1 MTTTQ
6 RMRPVSTGFYPKIV
20 NRWRRRLRNQVRTV
34 FARGDISS
42 LIMVW
47 SLMLIT
53 ALALRAAHWT
63 DGLGAL
69 SLVSFFAVGFGF
81 LLARSHYSE
90 LMALILSTIYS
101 MLVVAGASAL
111 MLVESGSFRERI
123 ITLSDELSVWFNQA
137 LAGDQPSN
145 DSTVFVIFLSV
156 LFWYLGHNAAWHVFR
171 VDRVWRVIIP
181 CGLVLIGN
189 QFYYQGNTSLDGY
202 LIGFLLV
209 SLLLLIRSH
218 IDTREFDWYLHRV
231 HFPNHVRR
239 TFFQAGGMIALVVV
253 LVAWIVPAGTDDKS
267 LDRLNDLLSGEP
279 LAKLADLWNRLFS
292 SLEAEGIATADYYG
306 GDELQLSG
314 AIQLGDQP
322 VMVVD
327 APFGPRYYWRSTIY
341 DTYDSGSWTWKHIR
355 SVRAYTD
362 EEGLRLNPGAFVAG
376 ARRDVQ
382 QTFTMLLRATRLV
395 YAAPQ
400 PIQMGLPVEA
410 ELDCVEDYGRA
421 CINENRQSDVAII
434 QARKT
439 LRTGDSYNVMS
450 SISMASADELRS
462 ASLTYPDWVLRL
474 YLQGAGD
481 VRSSVRDLA
490 AQIVG
495 QAGSQTPY
503 DKSKAIERWLRTNI
517 QYNESIPVPPQDS
530 DPVEWFLFEAREGY
544 CNYYATAMIVMLRSQ
559 GIPARMAAGF
569 AQGTWD
575 PERNGFLVRERDAHT
590 WVEVYFPGYGWVEF
604 EPTADEAPLDR
615 EGDQLPQ
622 TSLPTITPM
631 PTATFTPTFTPTP
644 LPPAPAGANAT
655 PTSTVV
661 APFIPSTPT
670 PIVPSPSPT
679 APPPPEVTKVDSDSG
694 SSILKTILMTL
705 GIFVLVIVLLV
716 LFVVFLIW
724 YVEYRGL
731 GGLNPIQRAYARLSI
746 YGNWI
751 GLHFDRSATPDERR
765 RFMIGELPEGEKPIN
780 FITRT
785 YIQERYDRPD
795 KQSAA
800 AEQSQAAQEAWREA
814 RSVFIRRMFGRRR
827 GGKSS

>member
-1 MTTTQ
+1 
-6 RMRPVSTGFYPKIV
+6 
-20 NRWRRRLRNQVRTV
+20 
-34 FARGDISS
+34 
-42 LIMVW
+42 
-47 SLMLIT
+47 
-53 ALALRAAHWT
+53 
-63 DGLGAL
+63 
-69 SLVSFFAVGFGF
+69 
-81 LLARSHYSE
+81 
-90 LMALILSTIYS
+90 
-101 MLVVAGASAL
+101 
-111 MLVESGSFRERI
+111 
-123 ITLSDELSVWFNQA
+123 
-137 LAGDQPSN
+137 
-145 DSTVFVIFLSV
+145 
-156 LFWYLGHNAAWHVFR
+156 
-171 VDRVWRVIIP
+171 
-181 CGLVLIGN
+181 
-189 QFYYQGNTSLDGY
+189 
-202 LIGFLLV
+202 
-209 SLLLLIRSH
+209 
-218 IDTREFDWYLHRV
+218 
-231 HFPNHVRR
+231 
-239 TFFQAGGMIALVVV
+239 
-253 LVAWIVPAGTDDKS
+253 VPAGADDKS

-341 DTYDSGSWTWKHIR
+341 DTYDAGAWTWKHIR

-362 EEGLRLNPGAFVAG
+362 EEGLRLNPGAFVSG

-382 QTFTMLLRATRLV
+382 QMFTMLLRATRLV

-400 PIQMGLPVEA
+400 PVLMGLPVEA

-421 CINENRQSDVAII
+421 CINDNRQSDVAII

-439 LRTGDSYNVMS
+439 LRTGDSYNVVS
-450 SISMASADELRS
+450 SISMASADGLRS
-462 ASLTYPDWVLRL
+462 AGEAYPDWVLRL
-474 YLQGAGD
+474 YFQGAGD
-481 VRSSVRDLA
+481 VRPTVRDLA
-490 AQIVG
+490 AQIVA
-495 QAGSQTPY
+495 QAGAQTPY
-503 DKSKAIERWLRTNI
+503 DKAKAIERWLRTNI

-530 DPVEWFLFEAREGY
+530 DPIEWFLFEAREGY

-622 TSLPTITPM
+622 TALPTITPL
-631 PTATFTPTFTPTP
+631 PTATFTPTVTPSPEP
-644 LPPAPAGANAT
+644 LAQAGANAT
-655 PTSTVV
+655 PTSTVI
-661 APFIPSTPT
+661 APFVPSTPT
-670 PIVPSPSPT
+670 PMVPSPSPT
-679 APPPPEVTKVDSDSG
+679 SPPPPDVTKVDADSG
-694 SSILKTILMTL
+694 GSILKTILMTL
-705 GIFVLVIVLLV
+705 AIFVLVIVLLV

-731 GGLNPIQRAYARLSI
+731 GGLNAIQRAYARLSI

-765 RFMIGELPEGEKPIN
+765 RFMIGRLPEGEKPIN
-780 FITRT
+780 FITRA
-785 YIQERYDRPD
+785 YIQERYDRPE
-795 KQSAA
+795 KQGTF

-814 RSVFIRRMFGRRR
+814 RWVFIRRKLGRWRSR
-827 GGKSS
+827 KDS